1 MFRTDS
7 ETVWRRYGSSGEGNI
22 LLSRIGSSED
32 GSTGVGGS
40 GTSTGKGVYSSSS
53 SSMDSTGKVTYSAHA
68 GKI

>member
-7 ETVWRRYGSSGEGNI
+7 ETVWRRYGSGGEGNI

-32 GSTGVGGS
+32 GSTGAGGS
-40 GTSTGKGVYSSSS
+40 GTSIGKGVYSSSS